1 MNTNKNIGGK
11 NMAILRQQSTYD
23 LEACENLIQ
32 QYYEKGGEKK
42 KLNEIRY
49 TYGKKPKGIC
59 PKCKKH
65 SLFMTNSKN
74 EVHGIRCN

>member
-1 MNTNKNIGGK
+1 MSS
-11 NMAILRQQSTYD
+11 MLRQIKRA
-23 LEACENLIQ
+23 E
-32 QYYEKGGEKK
+32 EKK

-59 PKCKKH
+59 PKCNKH

-74 EVHGIRCN
+74 EVYCIRCNECVKTN

>member
-1 MNTNKNIGGK
+1 MSS
-11 NMAILRQQSTYD
+11 MLRRIKRA
-23 LEACENLIQ
+23 E
-32 QYYEKGGEKK
+32 EKK

-74 EVHGIRCN
+74 EVYCIRCDECIKTN

>member
-1 MNTNKNIGGK
+1 MSS
-11 NMAILRQQSTYD
+11 MLRQIKRA
-23 LEACENLIQ
+23 E
-32 QYYEKGGEKK
+32 EKK

-49 TYGKKPKGIC
+49 TYGKKTKGIC

-74 EVHGIRCN
+74 EVYCIRCNECIKIN

>member
-1 MNTNKNIGGK
+1 MSS
-11 NMAILRQQSTYD
+11 MLRQIKRA
-23 LEACENLIQ
+23 E
-32 QYYEKGGEKK
+32 EKK

-49 TYGKKPKGIC
+49 TYGKKPKEIC

-74 EVHGIRCN
+74 EVYCIRCNECIKIN

>member
-1 MNTNKNIGGK
+1 MSS
-11 NMAILRQQSTYD
+11 MLRQIKRA
-23 LEACENLIQ
+23 E
-32 QYYEKGGEKK
+32 EKK

-74 EVHGIRCN
+74 EVYCIRCNECIKIN

>member
-1 MNTNKNIGGK
+1 MSS
-11 NMAILRQQSTYD
+11 MLRQIKRA
-23 LEACENLIQ
+23 E
-32 QYYEKGGEKK
+32 EKN

-74 EVHGIRCN
+74 EVYCIRCNECIKTN

>member
-1 MNTNKNIGGK
+1 MSS
-11 NMAILRQQSTYD
+11 MLRQIKRA
-23 LEACENLIQ
+23 E
-32 QYYEKGGEKK
+32 EKK

-49 TYGKKPKGIC
+49 TYGKKPKGTC

-74 EVHGIRCN
+74 EVYCIRCNECIKTN

>member
-1 MNTNKNIGGK
+1 MSS
-11 NMAILRQQSTYD
+11 MLRQIKR
-23 LEACENLIQ
+23 A
-32 QYYEKGGEKK
+32 KEKK

-59 PKCKKH
+59 PKCKRH

-74 EVHGIRCN
+74 EVYCIRCNECIKTN

>member
-1 MNTNKNIGGK
+1 MSS
-11 NMAILRQQSTYD
+11 MLRQIKRA
-23 LEACENLIQ
+23 E
-32 QYYEKGGEKK
+32 EKK

-49 TYGKKPKGIC
+49 TYGKKPKEIC

-74 EVHGIRCN
+74 EVYCICCNECIKTN

>member
-1 MNTNKNIGGK
+1 MSS
-11 NMAILRQQSTYD
+11 MLRQIKRA
-23 LEACENLIQ
+23 E
-32 QYYEKGGEKK
+32 EKK

-49 TYGKKPKGIC
+49 TYGKKPKEIC

-74 EVHGIRCN
+74 EVYCIRCNECVKTN

>member
-1 MNTNKNIGGK
+1 MSS
-11 NMAILRQQSTYD
+11 MLRQIKRA
-23 LEACENLIQ
+23 E
-32 QYYEKGGEKK
+32 EKK
-42 KLNEIRY
+42 KLNGIRY

-74 EVHGIRCN
+74 EVYCIRCNECVKTN